1 MLSYIEKNRYIRSVV
16 FFIEVNGNFLASYVH
31 LRTLKPN
38 CHLPF
43 NLLNA
48 EEKLVSFQFWFIA
61 NIILKNNHSTFHSPV
76 LPDNSRFKQG
86 YVFIILELSELL
98 SSVFQTL
105 QLLIYLSVSLFSDIV
120 CTLLV
125 QV

>member
-31 LRTLKPN
+31 LRTLKPT

-86 YVFIILELSELL
+86 YVFIILELSELCHL
-98 SSVFQTL
+98 FFQTL
-105 QLLIYLSVSLFSDIV
+105 QLLINLSVSLFSDIV
-120 CTLLV
+120 CMLLV